1 MVEYIVIEDNPNDLK
16 SLRSLLKLDKRF
28 YELMSFDNLEDFSA
42 YIKHHTVQLVFADI
56 KIGKLNLL
64 DYWNKLPY
72 APELIL
78 VSAYP
83 EFALNAFEHDALHYL
98 TKPIQADQLH
108 TALERAFRKIKLNN
122 QDSELNFFF
131 LQSGK
136 NKYHRVEFD
145 ELLYVEANGE
155 YLNLHLSNQRH
166 ISVFKRLKS
175 LIQELPAAQFKQL
188 HRSYIVNVNCI
199 ESIESN
205 DLLIKDG
212 ARIPIGKM
220 YKSIIN
226 DLIYKNTTTVQN
238 TNL

>member
-1 MVEYIVIEDNPNDLK
+1 M
-16 SLRSLLKLDKRF
+16 
-28 YELMSFDNLEDFSA
+28 
-42 YIKHHTVQLVFADI
+42 
-56 KIGKLNLL
+56 
-64 DYWNKLPY
+64 
-72 APELIL
+72 
-78 VSAYP
+78 
-83 EFALNAFEHDALHYL
+83 
-98 TKPIQADQLH
+98 
-108 TALERAFRKIKLNN
+108 KIKLNN